1 MSMHKFAYES
11 MLMDEEYLSETMR
24 FYNLVMSWMIRTVD
38 HKHQHPWTI
47 ITLPLPKDVP
57 EDFAMLPEWIIEDV
71 VEFFIFLGK

>member
-38 HKHQHPWTI
+38 PKHQHPWTM